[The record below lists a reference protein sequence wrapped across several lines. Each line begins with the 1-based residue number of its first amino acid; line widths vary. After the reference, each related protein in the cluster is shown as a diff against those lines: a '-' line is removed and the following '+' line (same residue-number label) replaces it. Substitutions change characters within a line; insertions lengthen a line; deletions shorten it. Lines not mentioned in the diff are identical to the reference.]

1 MSKILPAMTLLGVR
15 QMFVAMIVCA
25 SLLLGACAGTA
36 SLAPPASPPAATASP
51 AATTRTTASST
62 PVSIA
67 TQSANPTT
75 SPAPSGEIL
84 AGQIVFYDDRSAG
97 GHQQIYIERADGS
110 DVRQLVVS
118 DFDDSKPQ
126 LSRDGRTVA
135 FTRYAPDSSNIFVVN
150 VDGTGLREVDKA
162 SCVKPCGGDE
172 DVAWSPEGTQ
182 LAVTR
187 DLFDAFPLT
196 STSTPYNVGLWLMKA
211 DGSGAHQITLK
222 NRVCRNVCTGG
233 AQDNRA
239 AWSPDGKRLVFT
251 RDAYTSP
258 EEFGIFTIAAD
269 GSDLHR
275 VTPKGMNV
283 DDAAW
288 SPDGSLI
295 LFQSPPE
302 ANQGGEQNIY
312 TIHPDGTG
320 LKQLTAHLSSDPDG
334 RQGTNHAWWSPDGS
348 KIVLSHSP
356 GMNGVADLFVMN
368 RDGSDLH
375 VIADTPLN
383 ENAPMWGPIPS
394 P

>member
-1 MSKILPAMTLLGVR
+1 MEETLMQRYAARFACLTLTLVL
-15 QMFVAMIVCA
+15 V
-25 SLLLGACAGTA
+25 GACAEGVT
-36 SLAPPASPPAATASP
+36 
-51 AATTRTTASST
+51 T
-62 PVSIA
+62 PVSTRSPSSIPTGSPSAA
-67 TQSANPTT
+67 TPQPSAVAISSISPTAT
-75 SPAPSGEIL
+75 PAPSATTL
-84 AGQIVFYDDRSAG
+84 TGQIVFYDDRAAG
-97 GHQQIYIERADGS
+97 SHQQIYIEPADGT

-118 DFDDSKPQ
+118 DFDDAKPQ
-126 LSRDGRTVA
+126 LSPDGKSVA

-150 VDGTGLREVDKA
+150 VDGSGLREIDKA

-172 DVAWSPEGTQ
+172 DVAWSPDGTQ
-182 LAVTR
+182 FAVTR

-196 STSTPYNVGLWLMKA
+196 STSTPYNVGLWLIRA

-222 NRVCRNVCTGG
+222 GRICNNVCPGG

-251 RDAYTSP
+251 RDTYTSP
-258 EEFGIFTIAAD
+258 EEFGIFTIAND
-269 GSDLHR
+269 GSDLRR
-275 VTPKGMNV
+275 VTPEGMNV
-283 DDAAW
+283 DDPVW

-320 LKQLTAHLSSDPDG
+320 LKQLTAHLSSDAEG
-334 RQGTNHAWWSPDGS
+334 KQGTNHAWWSPDGS
-348 KIVLSHSP
+348 KIVFSHNP
-356 GMNGVADLFVMN
+356 GMNDVADLFVMD

-375 VIADTPLN
+375 AIAETPLN
-383 ENAPMWGPIPS
+383 ENAPVWGRSPS